1 MLPLLLGFAV
11 LFVLLGGGRW
21 LTRMRTADL
30 RALFGPALGIIGVVL
45 TVLLLVSGRGP
56 VAFAALAMFGPSL
69 WQAWQRRH
77 AGTAPGNVPPPGARG
92 GAGGRSGNFGP
103 MSRDEAFAVLGLRPG
118 ASEEEIRAAHRRLMR
133 TAHPDTGGSDW
144 LATQINQA
152 RDMLIGT

>member
-11 LFVLLGGGRW
+11 LFLLLGGGRW
-21 LTRMRTADL
+21 LARMRTADL
-30 RALFGPALGIIGVVL
+30 RALLGPALGIIGVVF

-77 AGTAPGNVPPPGARG
+77 AGNAPGNVPPPGARG

-103 MSRDEAFAVLGLRPG
+103 MNRDEAFAVLGLRPG

-144 LATQINQA
+144 LATRINQA
-152 RDMLIGT
+152 RDILIDT

>member
-21 LTRMRTADL
+21 IARMRPADL
-30 RALFGPALGIIGVVL
+30 RAMLGPALGIVGVVL
-45 TVLLLVSGRGP
+45 TVLLLVTGRGP

-77 AGTAPGNVPPPGARG
+77 ASNASESVPPGARG
-92 GAGGRSGNFGP
+92 GGGRPGNFGP
-103 MSRDEAFAVLGLRPG
+103 MTRDEAFAVLGLRPG
-118 ASEEEIRAAHRRLMR
+118 ASEEDIRAAHRRLMR

-144 LATQINQA
+144 VAARINQA
-152 RDMLIGT
+152 RDILIGA

>member
-11 LFVLLGGGRW
+11 LFLLLGGGRW
-21 LTRMRTADL
+21 LARMRTADL
-30 RALFGPALGIIGVVL
+30 RAMLGPALAIVGIVL
-45 TVLLLVSGRGP
+45 TMLLLVSGRGP

-77 AGTAPGNVPPPGARG
+77 AGSASGSVPPPGARSG
-92 GAGGRSGNFGP
+92 GGRPGNFGP
-103 MSRDEAFAVLGLRPG
+103 MTRDEAFAVLGLRPG

-144 LATQINQA
+144 VAARINQA
-152 RDMLIGT
+152 RDILIGA